1 MKIIKACLKLYNEKD
16 HDTNSNANS
25 QTGDIDNS
33 VIPVSGKTSE
43 CSFEIVLKHTW
54 LVLSFQVKVLTS
66 LLKND

>member
-1 MKIIKACLKLYNEKD
+1 MKIIKACLKFYNEKD

-33 VIPVSGKTSE
+33 VIPVSGQTSE

-66 LLKND
+66 LFKND